1 MKDAV
6 LQRVKEL
13 IEYKNVSINAFSKL
27 ISIEQTTLN
36 NQIIGKRALSLDVI
50 LSIIDL
56 IPEVSAEWLLR
67 GEGSMLKPHHD
78 STYNINNDSECLGAS
93 SCPIDDTARGL
104 ALYDQLER
112 DTFLAQL
119 DAIIERKINA
129 RLERMLNV
137 G

>member
-1 MKDAV
+1 MEELVK
-6 LQRVKEL
+6 QRIKEIL
-13 IEYKNVSINAFSKL
+13 GFYNVSQNKFANGDMAFQKRLSNQLNGKTPL
-27 ISIEQTTLN
+27 SFQTCMT
-36 NQIIGKRALSLDVI
+36 I
-50 LSIIDL
+50 LERF
-56 IPEVSAEWLLR
+56 PEISAEWLLR
-67 GEGSMLKPHHD
+67 GEGSMLKPHHN